1 MKEKFLKKK
10 ALTYGWERVKERP
23 VFFVILMVIV
33 TMLQYIPTYID
44 EQMGASPWIVS
55 ISSLLI
61 NTLVGMGMIRIS
73 LKIYEGE
80 EGDYMDLLPQKE
92 NFFTYLLATIV
103 YGIVVFIGGLF
114 LIVPGIVAGIMFC
127 FYGYL
132 IVDRRLGIKEA
143 FEESKR
149 MTRGS
154 KMNLFLLGLIL
165 WGLNILGALLLL
177 VGILISLPVSLMT
190 MTYVYKKVCGSVGE
204 DEEQ

>member
-10 ALTYGWERVKERP
+10 ALTYGWERVKEQP

-33 TMLQYIPTYID
+33 TLLQYIPTYMD
-44 EQMGASPWIVS
+44 DQMGASPWTVS
-55 ISSLLI
+55 ILALFI

-73 LKIYEGE
+73 LKIYDGE
-80 EGDYMDLLPQKE
+80 KGDYMDLLPQKE

-114 LIVPGIVAGIMFC
+114 LIVPGIVVGVMFC

-132 IVDRRLGIKEA
+132 IVDRKLGIKEA

-154 KMNLFLLGLIL
+154 KMDLFLLGLIL

-177 VGILISLPVSLMT
+177 VGILISFPISLMT
-190 MTYVYKKVCGSVGE
+190 MTYAYRRVCGRIE
-204 DEEQ
+204 A

>member
-1 MKEKFLKKK
+1 MKEKILKKK
-10 ALTYGWERVKERP
+10 ALTYGWERVKEQP

-33 TMLQYIPTYID
+33 TLLQYIPTYMD
-44 EQMGASPWIVS
+44 DQMGASPWTVS
-55 ISSLLI
+55 ILALFI

-73 LKIYEGE
+73 LKIYDGE
-80 EGDYMDLLPQKE
+80 KGDYMDLLPQKE

-114 LIVPGIVAGIMFC
+114 LIVPGIVVGVMFC

-132 IVDRRLGIKEA
+132 IVDRKLGIKEA

-154 KMNLFLLGLIL
+154 KMDLFLLGLIL

-177 VGILISLPVSLMT
+177 VGILISFPISLMT
-190 MTYVYKKVCGSVGE
+190 MTYAYRRVCGRVE
-204 DEEQ
+204 A